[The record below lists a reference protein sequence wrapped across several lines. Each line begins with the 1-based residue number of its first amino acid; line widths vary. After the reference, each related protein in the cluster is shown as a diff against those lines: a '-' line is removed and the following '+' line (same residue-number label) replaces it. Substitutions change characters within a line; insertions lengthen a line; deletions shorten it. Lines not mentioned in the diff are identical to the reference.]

1 MSGEDEA
8 GLGDSQAIITET
20 NQVHITNDQSK
31 QRLIWANNPLNV
43 LQNKPDFLYHS

>member
-8 GLGDSQAIITET
+8 GLGVSQAIITET

-43 LQNKPDFLYHS
+43 LQNKPDFLHNS